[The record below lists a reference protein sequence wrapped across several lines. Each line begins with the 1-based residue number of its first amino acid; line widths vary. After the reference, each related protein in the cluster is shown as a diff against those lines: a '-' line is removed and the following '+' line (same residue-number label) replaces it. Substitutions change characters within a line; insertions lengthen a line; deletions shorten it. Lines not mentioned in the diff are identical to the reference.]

1 MENIQNKF
9 RRKNNGGRKMKK
21 IKTYIILAMIMVG
34 GVLSVDGHAE
44 IRKEFSDLKLSTNF
58 VNLIAFGDLNVSLE
72 RKVKEKESLL
82 VGIHSNSDSL
92 TSKTTGTS
100 GGYIG
105 YRVYPTIVS
114 SSSDLSGGFVQL
126 TFGLNKFN
134 KYKGLTKSVEF
145 WIGKSTYIG
154 TNLGVEVGL
163 GVGRQYED
171 DSKPMG
177 LAGLNLVYSL

>member
-1 MENIQNKF
+1 
-9 RRKNNGGRKMKK
+9 MKK
-21 IKTYIILAMIMVG
+21 IKTFIILAIIMVG
-34 GVLSVDGHAE
+34 SVLSVDGHAE

-58 VNLIAFGDLNVSLE
+58 VNLIAFGDLNISLE
-72 RKVKEKESLL
+72 QKVRGKESLL
-82 VGIHSNSDSL
+82 VGIHSNSDSE
-92 TSKTTGTS
+92 TIKTTGMN

-126 TFGLNKFN
+126 TFGLNKF
-134 KYKGLTKSVEF
+134 KQYDGLTKSVEF

-154 TNLGVEVGL
+154 TNLGVELGV